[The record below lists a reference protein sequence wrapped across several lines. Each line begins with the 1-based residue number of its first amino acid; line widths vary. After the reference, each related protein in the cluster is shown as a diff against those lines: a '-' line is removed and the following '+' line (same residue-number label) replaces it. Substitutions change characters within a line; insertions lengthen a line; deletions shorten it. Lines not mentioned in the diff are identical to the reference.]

1 MLSENSSDDF
11 CRRIP
16 VDVVVHPRNLN
27 FIFVAYGG
35 TISDENFS
43 RSSLADI
50 YFSYRWNRVLR
61 SCKAVVEPVDED
73 IDKGL
78 SQKERKT
85 LQTYELLIPAGAP
98 GGSGYTD
105 PVIRFFVPLATKED

>member
-1 MLSENSSDDF
+1 MLPENPSIYI

-27 FIFVAYGG
+27 FVFVAYGG
-35 TISDENFS
+35 TTSDEIFLV
-43 RSSLADI
+43 RLWLTLLL
-50 YFSYRWNRVLR
+50 YRWNCVLR
-61 SCKAVVEPVDED
+61 SCNAVIEPVDED
-73 IDKGL
+73 INEGL

-105 PVIRFFVPLATKED
+105 PVTLLFVPLETEES